1 MKRTTIFL
9 DEAVERELDAMS
21 ERERRPKASL
31 VREAISEYL
40 ARKGGRGDLPRFTAV
55 GASGRR
61 DGAASHEEE
70 LFEDLEPH
78 GEAGPKAP
86 AGSRDGQGKRA

>member
-9 DEAVERELDAMS
+9 DETQERELDAMS
-21 ERERRPKASL
+21 EREKRPKASL

-40 ARKGGRGDLPRFTAV
+40 LRKGERGVLPGFTAV

-61 DGAASHEEE
+61 KGAARHEEE
-70 LFEDLEPH
+70 VFSDLEPH
-78 GEAGPKAP
+78 GEPSSKTRPENGEKA
-86 AGSRDGQGKRA
+86 